1 MRSTNERKAASL
13 PARLVSFHAALAQAA
28 KDRPVIYLYHLVNR
42 DAQSKK
48 VGGVQLFGD
57 GLVRVQFAGF
67 KK

>member
-1 MRSTNERKAASL
+1 MKA
-13 PARLVSFHAALAQAA
+13 RVTSFHAALLQAA
-28 KDRPVIYLYHLVNR
+28 KDRPIIYLYHVVNR

-67 KK
+67 TK

>member
-1 MRSTNERKAASL
+1 L
-13 PARLVSFHAALAQAA
+13 QAA
-28 KDRPVIYLYHLVNR
+28 NDRPIIYLYHAVNR
-42 DAQSKK
+42 DAQSTK